1 VGLDN
6 KYRPTRYE
14 DVAGQEVVKTIL
26 RHLVAGGSG
35 HLQSYLFGGPWGS
48 GKTTL
53 ARILARALLCARPV
67 GGDPCDACESCIA
80 MLSDHGSP
88 DFVEVDAATR
98 SGKADVMMLLEDLR
112 FDEHAGRRRIY
123 LFDECHRLSPE
134 AEDALLK
141 PMEDCRPG
149 TREKRLVVLFCTTEP
164 DEVRP
169 TILSRCAPPF
179 RVRSPGYR
187 AIASRL
193 AYICETE
200 EIPFDAAALD
210 LVARATG
217 GHFRDAI
224 KAIEATAAS
233 GRVSREAIASYLGSD
248 VGEDLAGLLLNL
260 HDLSGMGRRVDA
272 LIEKISPSTAYRYLA
287 DFCVAAF
294 QVHAGGEVQEGAWE
308 EVTLRR
314 VAPLGLTLLTLAD
327 RFGSRPS
334 KVSRATL
341 YCDLALGTQTEDR
354 RPAARLTSS
363 PSSPQ
368 PSSPPPSSSAPA
380 ASRGVNNG
388 WVHYHPHAD
397 RATLAATVDPVAGW
411 TAAQFAARVRDRV
424 RDMRAAQLR

>member
-1 VGLDN
+1 MTRLVHRSAPHRARVYDITIEDTHNFYVASG
-6 KYRPTRYE
+6 PTPSRG
-14 DVAGQEVVKTIL
+14 V
-26 RHLVAGGSG
+26 
-35 HLQSYLFGGPWGS
+35 
-48 GKTTL
+48 L
-53 ARILARALLCARPV
+53 AHNCHQ
-67 GGDPCDACESCIA
+67 
-80 MLSDHGSP
+80 LS
-88 DFVEVDAATR
+88 T
-98 SGKADVMMLLEDLR
+98 
-112 FDEHAGRRRIY
+112 
-123 LFDECHRLSPE
+123 E

-193 AYICETE
+193 AHICEVE
-200 EIPFDAAALD
+200 NIPFDLEALD

-224 KAIEATAAS
+224 KAVEATSAA
-233 GRVSREAIASYLGSD
+233 GRVTREAVAAYLGSD
-248 VGEDLAGLLLNL
+248 VGSDLADLLLNL

-294 QVHAGGEVQEGAWE
+294 QVHAGGELPEGAWE
-308 EVTLRR
+308 EAALRR
-314 VAPLGLTLLTLAD
+314 VAPLGLSLLTLAD

-341 YCDLALGTQTEDR
+341 YCDLALGLAAAADR
-354 RPAARLTSS
+354 REAPAR
-363 PSSPQ
+363 PSAAP
-368 PSSPPPSSSAPA
+368 SAPPGPA
-380 ASRGVNNG
+380 GAGKTMHG
-388 WVHYHPHAD
+388 WVHYHPNAD
-397 RATLAATVDPVAGW
+397 RSTLPPAQEAGW
-411 TAAQFAARVRDRV
+411 SPAQFAARVRERIAE
-424 RDMRAAQLR
+424 MRSAQAH

>member
-1 VGLDN
+1 MGLDN
-6 KYRPTRYE
+6 KFRPTRYE
-14 DVAGQEVVKTIL
+14 DVAGQEVTKMIL
-26 RHLVAGGSG
+26 RHLVAGGAG
-35 HLQSYLFGGPWGS
+35 LLQSYLFGGPWGS

-53 ARILARALLCARPV
+53 ARILGRALLCARPA
-67 GGDPCDACESCIA
+67 GGDPCDACESCLA
-80 MLSDHGSP
+80 LLSDHGSP

-98 SGKADVMMLLEDLR
+98 SGKADVLSILEDLR
-112 FDEHAGRRRIY
+112 YDEHAGRRRVY
-123 LFDECHRLSPE
+123 LFDECHQLSTE

-193 AYICETE
+193 AHICGAEN
-200 EIPFDAAALD
+200 IPFDPEALD

-224 KAIEATAAS
+224 KAVEATSAA
-233 GRVSREAIASYLGSD
+233 GRVTREAVAAYLGSD
-248 VGEDLAGLLLNL
+248 VGTDLADLLLNL
-260 HDLSGMGRRVDA
+260 HDLSGMGGRVDA

-294 QVHAGGEVQEGAWE
+294 QVHAGGELPEGAWE
-308 EVTLRR
+308 EAALRR
-314 VAPLGLTLLTLAD
+314 VAPLGLSLLTLAD

-341 YCDLALGTQTEDR
+341 YCDLALGVAAAADR
-354 RPAARLTSS
+354 RE
-363 PSSPQ
+363 
-368 PSSPPPSSSAPA
+368 APA
-380 ASRGVNNG
+380 RPSTPPHAPPGPASAGRTNG

-397 RATLAATVDPVAGW
+397 RSTLPP
-411 TAAQFAARVRDRV
+411 AQEGSWSPIQFTARVRARIAE
-424 RDMRAAQLR
+424 MRSAQAH